1 MCFIVCASRGRVSTS
16 AEVLYMCLPVT
27 VPVHVCV
34 CLPVLACA
42 CVCVFVCVF
51 IVPVQLSDVKLLAS
65 LTGFVVVA
73 LPVKL
78 LSLGT

>member
-1 MCFIVCASRGRVSTS
+1 MYVCACECLRLSV
-16 AEVLYMCLPVT
+16 YM
-27 VPVHVCV
+27 CV
-34 CLPVLACA
+34 CLYK
-42 CVCVFVCVF
+42 CVRVCVCVF

-78 LSLGT
+78 LSLGK

>member
-1 MCFIVCASRGRVSTS
+1 M
-16 AEVLYMCLPVT
+16 
-27 VPVHVCV
+27 PVHVCV
-34 CLPVLACA
+34 CLLVPVCA
-42 CVCVFVCVF
+42 CVCVCVLLSVCVF

-65 LTGFVVVA
+65 LTGFVFVVA

>member
-1 MCFIVCASRGRVSTS
+1 M
-16 AEVLYMCLPVT
+16 YMCVCLYKCVR
-27 VPVHVCV
+27 VCV
-34 CLPVLACA
+34 C
-42 CVCVFVCVF
+42 VCVF

-78 LSLGT
+78 LSLGK